1 MECRG
6 QECPLNLA
14 MNKKLGILLST
25 PPADKNLET
34 VLGLISAALR
44 NNVSVYLSPDE
55 EDLEDMDIIE
65 KFLPII
71 KDWEIPLYVE
81 RDSSA
86 GIDLKKSPYDFRTVD
101 NEEVAEI
108 LAGGHSVFVF

>member
-1 MECRG
+1 MKIIFLIRSNPCESHRPAEAIRIAAG
-6 QECPLNLA
+6 
-14 MNKKLGILLST
+14 LGTGNISIKIVLSGEA
-25 PPADKNLET
+25 PR
-34 VLGLISAALR
+34 VLSQ
-44 NNVSVYLSPDE
+44 DE

-81 RDSSA
+81 SGSLA
-86 GIDLKKSPYDFRTVD
+86 GIDLKRSPYVFRTVD
-101 NEEVAEI
+101 NEDVSEI

>member
-1 MECRG
+1 MKIIFLIRSNPCENHRPAEAIRIAAG
-6 QECPLNLA
+6 
-14 MNKKLGILLST
+14 LGTGNNSIKVILSG
-25 PPADKNLET
+25 E
-34 VLGLISAALR
+34 
-44 NNVSVYLSPDE
+44 SVRVLSPDE

-71 KDWEIPLYVE
+71 KDWEIPLYVD

-86 GIDLKKSPYDFRTVD
+86 GIDLKKSPYAFRTVD

>member
-1 MECRG
+1 MKIIFLIRSDPSESHRPAEAIRIAAG
-6 QECPLNLA
+6 
-14 MNKKLGILLST
+14 LGTGNNSIKIILSGE
-25 PPADKNLET
+25 A
-34 VLGLISAALR
+34 VR
-44 NNVSVYLSPDE
+44 VLSPDE

-71 KDWEIPLYVE
+71 KDWEIPLYVD

-86 GIDLKKSPYDFRTVD
+86 GIDLKKSPYAFRTVD
-101 NEEVAEI
+101 NEAVAEI

>member
-1 MECRG
+1 MKIIFLIRSNPCENHRPAEAIRIAAG
-6 QECPLNLA
+6 
-14 MNKKLGILLST
+14 LGTGNNSIKIILSG
-25 PPADKNLET
+25 E
-34 VLGLISAALR
+34 
-44 NNVSVYLSPDE
+44 SVRVLSPDE

-81 RDSSA
+81 RGALA
-86 GIDLKKSPYDFRTVD
+86 GIDLKKSPYAFRTFD

-108 LAGGHSVFVF
+108 LAGGHSVFVV